1 MTTPEPTALAVAQ
14 CLLSV
19 LRHQVSLD
27 EVLTKPLAQIGV
39 ESWAFTAFLVR
50 IEEEFGV
57 VWDFDV
63 PAETFDSVESI
74 ARYIEEQGR
83 A

>member
-1 MTTPEPTALAVAQ
+1 MTAAGPTDVAVAE

-19 LRHQVSLD
+19 LRHEVTLD
-27 EVLTKPLAQIGV
+27 EALSRPLAQIGV

-50 IEEEFGV
+50 IEKEFGV

-63 PAETFDSVESI
+63 PADTFDSVESI
-74 ARYIEEQGR
+74 ARYIEGQAR